1 VRVVADS
8 HAIVWY
14 AQGSK
19 RLPERASEV
28 LAEAEAERSLV
39 VSMARLIDL
48 WYVSQTTQS
57 VTAEQLG
64 TLRGRLG
71 SSEAV
76 VLEPVTRRDRGRH
89 DHHPQGRRA
98 RPLGPAH
105 HGDRD
110 RPSSATCDEGLRCP
124 RFWVGGDHLV
134 NLHLA
139 APAMKAATT

>member
-14 AQGSK
+14 VQGSK
-19 RLPERASEV
+19 RLSERAGEV

-39 VSMARLIDL
+39 VSVATLIDL

-57 VTAEQLG
+57 VTAEQLAA
-64 TLRGRLG
+64 LRERLA

-76 VLEPVTRRDRGRH
+76 CPGAGDCRHRGRH
-89 DHHPQGRRA
+89 DQYPESQRP
-98 RPLGPAH
+98 RPLGPAD

-110 RPSSATCDEGLRCP
+110 RPSGPPGDQGHRYP
-124 RFWVGGDHLV
+124 GFGIGGDHLV
-134 NLHLA
+134 NG
-139 APAMKAATT
+139 ATWPPRR